1 MDTTRV
7 LIAVV
12 LSLVVV
18 FAYQEIVLKRLY
30 PPPDSAT
37 PKTAKPA
44 AGIAPAQS
52 AELSGSAPSAP
63 SAAPAEAPAAA
74 VLTAPERTIEVET
87 DLYIANFTTR
97 GARLKSFRLKRYTK
111 GVAADSPLYE
121 MVDQADQARLP
132 LGLVT
137 AYDATLSTD
146 SEVGYTTD
154 APDRVRLS
162 AAGDARV
169 AFTGVTASGARLEKA
184 LTFKSVSYTFA
195 IDASVASATPPKALG
210 LSLTESLAPRKDVV
224 RDMPELQSQVHGKVV
239 NEPADAIKKGAAPLV
254 GEVTYVGF
262 GDRYFLSAY
271 LPEPP
276 GTGTITTSIVGDEA
290 TAILLFE
297 GATQIKSRVFMGPKS
312 LEVLESV
319 NPALS
324 SAIDFGWAG
333 FLALPMLRTLKLF
346 QYISPNWGVDIIVL
360 TIVLRILILPMSI
373 KSQRSMMRM
382 QRLQPQMQRL
392 REKLKDEPEKLNR
405 EMMDLY
411 KRNHVNPLGGCL
423 PMLIQLPIFV
433 GLYEALLNSIELRHA
448 PFIWW
453 MHDLSVPDCLHAAW
467 MPMIPYTTCQGI
479 PVLVI
484 LMGLSTFAQQWM
496 TPTSPD
502 PQQQRMMMLMPI
514 VFTVLLINF
523 PAGLSLYYFSSNV
536 LGIIQQLFLNRE
548 FRQQTP
554 ATA

>member
-30 PPPDSAT
+30 PPPDT
-37 PKTAKPA
+37 ETQKTAP
-44 AGIAPAQS
+44 PT
-52 AELSGSAPSAP
+52 
-63 SAAPAEAPAAA
+63 PAAA
-74 VLTAPERTIEVET
+74 RPLAVAPLAPAPMPPPGGVTWPAAAPAPERTIEVET
-87 DLYIANFTTR
+87 DLYVATFTTR

-111 GVAADSPLYE
+111 GVAPDSPLYE
-121 MVDQADQARLP
+121 MVDQAEQASLP

-137 AYDATLSTD
+137 AFDGVIASDNDVAYS
-146 SEVGYTTD
+146 TD
-154 APDRVRLS
+154 APDQIRLG
-162 AAGDARV
+162 ATGNARTV
-169 AFTGVTASGARLEKA
+169 FTGVTASGAKLEKE
-184 LTFKSVSYTFA
+184 LTFKGASYVFT
-195 IDASVASATPPKALG
+195 IDASVAGGPPPKALG
-210 LSLTESLAPRKDVV
+210 LSLTESLARRKDVV
-224 RDMPELQSQVHGKVV
+224 RDIPELQSQVHGKVV
-239 NEPADAIKKGAAPLV
+239 NESADAIHKGAAPLA

-262 GDRYFLSAY
+262 GDRYFLMAY
-271 LPEPP
+271 LPESPKA
-276 GTGTITTSIVGDEA
+276 GTITTSIAGDEA
-290 TAILLFE
+290 TANLLFD
-297 GATQIKSRVFMGPKS
+297 GATQIKSLVFMGPKS
-312 LEVLESV
+312 LEVLEEV

-333 FLALPMLRTLKLF
+333 ILALPMLRTLKLF
-346 QYISPNWGVDIIVL
+346 QYLSPNLGVDIILL
-360 TIVLRILILPMSI
+360 TIVLRILMLPMSI

-392 REKLKDEPEKLNR
+392 REKLKEEPEKLNR

-433 GLYEALLNSIELRHA
+433 GLYQALLNSIELRHA
-448 PFIWW
+448 PFVLW
-453 MHDLSVPDCLHAAW
+453 MNDMSAPDCLHVSW
-467 MPMIPYTTCQGI
+467 MPMIPYTACAGI

-496 TPTSPD
+496 TPASPD

-554 ATA
+554 VTA